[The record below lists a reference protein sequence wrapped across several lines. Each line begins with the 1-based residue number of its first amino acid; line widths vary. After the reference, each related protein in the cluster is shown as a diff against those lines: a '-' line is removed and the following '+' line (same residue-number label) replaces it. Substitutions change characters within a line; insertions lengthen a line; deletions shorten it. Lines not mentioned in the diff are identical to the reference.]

1 MIVIKFSLTG
11 GFVELYFKTR
21 GSADAAFEA
30 FRETQHAAHLS
41 TKKGAHSLFA
51 WTDDFSRVAALP
63 LAAVNGAQLF
73 DLENEIA
80 AQINIAQVR
89 NDATLREQQRV
100 QTRASGLIVPAGAPL
115 PR

>member
-11 GFVELYFKTR
+11 GFVELYFKSQDTADMAFGAYNR
-21 GSADAAFEA
+21 GASEPA
-30 FRETQHAAHLS
+30 R
-41 TKKGAHSLFA
+41 KGSGPSSFVY
-51 WTDDFSRVAALP
+51 TDDFNRVASVP
-63 LAAVNGAQLF
+63 YDKVNGAQLF
-73 DLENEIA
+73 ALEDEIA